1 LLKDNWR
8 KLLEN
13 EGDGELEGE
22 NSRKSRLPDT
32 KYIIL
37 LSGRKSR
44 NRLPDTKYINLH
56 SGRKLR
62 NRLPDTKY
70 IILLS
75 GRKSLGILKSSVFRE
90 HRCCAFVPG
99 RIVERNGM
107 IYRLHKTRNSTALL
121 NENCALYRKKLL
133 LFEFRRSG
141 Y

>member
-1 LLKDNWR
+1 MNSERKREKKAHLLEDSCREW
-8 KLLEN
+8 LEN

-22 NSRKSRLPDT
+22 NSQQN
-32 KYIIL
+32 
-37 LSGRKSR
+37 G
-44 NRLPDTKYINLH
+44 LPDTKYINLH